1 MLKKILLSITLLLSL
16 GLSAQSVLDK
26 PLDFSVK
33 NERISEALFSLSES
47 ADVNITFSP
56 KFFKKDKKVSIV
68 EKNKPLK
75 LVLRK
80 CLEGTEIGFQFSD
93 GGIILFRKIAKKHT
107 LSGYLSDAQTG
118 ERLVGANIFELASSQ
133 GGASNAYGFYSQKF
147 KQGKLKLQISYLG
160 YQTEIVELDLTKSQS
175 FNISLE
181 PALTLTEVVITAQK
195 DSVLISEAG
204 QATTLPLERLSHLPQ
219 AAGEADVMRYIQM
232 LPGVQSGADGFG
244 GLHVRGGNS
253 DQNLILMDDVPVY
266 NPSHTFGLFSIFN
279 PDLAK
284 SVKFF
289 KSGFPARYD
298 GRISSVLDVRTR
310 EGNDQRFSTEFSVGT
325 MATKGIVEI
334 PLARGKGGLLLA
346 GRRTHINSWL
356 VPLSEN
362 LKAEADLVGEMNYQF
377 ADFNAK
383 AHYSLGQKDKV
394 YLSYY
399 VGQDKFLDQEEY
411 GALEEGEIEI
421 EEESTLLGFSTQET
435 RKYKTDWGNSI
446 SSLRW
451 NHLFS
456 DRLFSNTTLTFSN
469 FTYVSATE
477 SEVEFGLGG
486 FGLAAFQETSSYNSH
501 ISDIS
506 FRTDLDY
513 FFNEKHRF
521 RFGLNAINRK
531 FIPGF
536 SEIRF
541 RGPDA
546 EEFPIPIDTL
556 SSSTSP
562 TIRTNEFN
570 FYLEDAYQRGNWT
583 LNVGLHLSAFVSSER
598 KDLIPQPR
606 LSATYMVNEQLKINA
621 SAVRTTQ
628 FLHLITK
635 TDSGLPE
642 DLWVP
647 VGEKTPPP
655 SAWQFAL
662 GASGALGNNNS
673 WKTEFYAKKMQNVL
687 QIKQEAFQSTGDSF
701 VLEIDATNRED
712 FVDRGSGEAYG
723 METTFEQQ
731 RGKLTG
737 WLSYSYAVSNRTFN
751 GEKRAYNFDSRHG
764 ITAAA
769 TYQFNKVIDLSLSW
783 IYQSG
788 RPMLDNS
795 NFDDSNVP
803 FSSILGQNAI
813 AKSER
818 LPDYH
823 RLDAG
828 INFHFSKK
836 RLKHKLHLGIYNAYN
851 RKNVFFT
858 YPTTI
863 NDNQVGAVNALP
875 LLPSFSYGIKF

>member
-16 GLSAQSVLDK
+16 GLSAQTVLDK
-26 PLDFSVK
+26 PIDFLAE
-33 NERISEALFSLSES
+33 NEEISEALFSLSEL

-56 KFFKKDKKVSIV
+56 KFFKKDKKINVAA
-68 EKNKPLK
+68 ENKPLK
-75 LVLRK
+75 LVLRN
-80 CLEGTEIGFQFSD
+80 CLAGTEIGFQFSD
-93 GGIILFRKIAKKHT
+93 GGIVLFRKIVQKHT
-107 LSGYLSDAQTG
+107 LSGYLTDAQTG
-118 ERLVGANIFELASSQ
+118 ERLVGANIFELTSSQ
-133 GGASNAYGFYSQKF
+133 GGASNAYGFYSHKF
-147 KQGKLKLQISYLG
+147 KQGKLALQISYLG
-160 YQTEIVELDLTKSQS
+160 YQTEIVELDLNKSQS

-181 PALTLTEVVITAQK
+181 PSLTLTEVVITAQK
-195 DSVLISEAG
+195 DSVLITGTG
-204 QATTLPLERLSHLPQ
+204 QGTTLPLDRLSHLPQ
-219 AAGEADVMRYIQM
+219 AAGEADVMRYLQM

-310 EGNDQRFSTEFSVGT
+310 EGNDKNFSSELSVGT

-334 PLARGKGGLLLA
+334 PLGRGKGGLLLA
-346 GRRTHINSWL
+346 GRKTHINSWL
-356 VPLSEN
+356 KPLTKN
-362 LKAEADLVGEMNYQF
+362 LKAKDGLVGEMNYQF
-377 ADFNAK
+377 SDINAK
-383 AHYSLGQKDKV
+383 AHYNLGEKDKI

-399 VGQDKFLDQEEY
+399 VGQDKFLDTEEVELDIID
-411 GALEEGEIEI
+411 AEVEEDE
-421 EEESTLLGFSTQET
+421 LPVFGFTTTET
-435 RKYKTDWGNSI
+435 RRYNTDWGNSI

-456 DRLFSNTTLTFSN
+456 DKLFSNTTLTFSN
-469 FTYVSATE
+469 FVYDSRTE
-477 SEVEFGLGG
+477 SDIDITLGG
-486 FGLAAFQETSSYNSH
+486 IGLASFQEISSYSSH

-506 FRTDLDY
+506 FRTDFDY
-513 FFNEKHRF
+513 FLNEVHHL
-521 RFGLNAINRK
+521 RFGLNATNRK

-541 RGPDA
+541 RGVDG
-546 EEFPIPIDTL
+546 ESFPIIEEEDEGEFVPL
-556 SSSTSP
+556 
-562 TIRTNEFN
+562 IRTNEFN
-570 FYLEDAYQRGNWT
+570 FYVEEEYQKNKWRFN
-583 LNVGLHLSAFVSSER
+583 LGLHLSAFISEER
-598 KDLIPQPR
+598 RDFIPQPR
-606 LSATYMVNEQLKINA
+606 LSATYLWSEKLKINA
-621 SAVRTTQ
+621 TAARTTQ

-647 VGEKTPPP
+647 VGVKTPPP
-655 SAWQFAL
+655 SAWQVSL
-662 GASGALGNNNS
+662 GASGRLGSKNS
-673 WKTEFYAKKMQNVL
+673 WRTEFYAKRMENVL

-701 VLEIDATNRED
+701 VLAIDANNRED
-712 FVDRGSGEAYG
+712 FVEKGSGEAYG

-737 WLSYSYAVSNRTFN
+737 WLSYSFAVSNRTFN
-751 GEKRAYNFDSRHG
+751 GEKRAYDFDSRHG

-769 TYQFNKVIDLSLSW
+769 TYQFNKVIDLSMSW
-783 IYQSG
+783 MYQSG
-788 RPMLDNS
+788 RPMPEDA

-803 FSSILGQNAI
+803 FSSILGQNTI
-813 AKSER
+813 AKSDR

-836 RLKHKLHLGIYNAYN
+836 RLKHKIHLGVYNAYN
-851 RKNVFFT
+851 RENVFFT
-858 YPTTI
+858 YPTLRE
-863 NDNQVGAVNALP
+863 DQVGAVNSLP
-875 LLPSFSYGIKF
+875 ILPSFSYGIKF